1 MARISH
7 WFRRDPA
14 PEAPPPGADPDL
26 WSVFLNRAG
35 QPDPEL
41 FQAADQLRTA
51 LQRQLG
57 PRADPDY
64 QARLRTSLIREAREA
79 QAHRVRSR
87 RWVWP
92 AGATLA
98 VAAVAIA
105 AVVSLS
111 TGALPLGAGRVKVR
125 AAVDGH
131 HEIPVTK
138 AIQLTFN
145 QPMDE
150 AVVVQGLRISP
161 AVAYRTSWPNPKTLV
176 ISPAQGLAPNVGYVV
191 TITATA
197 AKAQDGSK
205 ASGKIV
211 IPFATTST
219 PSTPIGQTP
228 SVVSVTTP
236 AVGQGITS
244 ISYTPSGAL
253 MVLSSGGLE
262 AKSPTSLPAG
272 TPSAAVPQ
280 PTVSPS
286 GGASPAPTTGSI
298 YLLSPSLS
306 VVATSAIGA
315 ALSPDGE
322 EIAYWSPDA
331 NGSLALEVV
340 AASGAGTPQTLAS
353 SSDSAPGLAWLDEG
367 DLLFATSGQL
377 REVSLD
383 GQISVVDPS
392 IHLDPSGFFSLS
404 PSAQSLFARPAGV
417 GTVYSLTSGTT
428 SALPNIVG
436 DPSWSPAGSALAYV
450 ANVGGRQTIES
461 SSDSGAQSVPLLTAA
476 DSVQLGNLSF
486 DPTGTYLAY
495 TSALL
500 GQGSQLEAINVQTK
514 VVATL
519 GSLSSVSDEVW
530 APAGGQLTE
539 LAGVAGTG
547 SQDLDTLLLSGTPL
561 PPRGD
566 ETAAES
572 ALSTA
577 TTLGQLQLTQGPAAL
592 ASIATLLAPGTI
604 VPSIQ
609 LPGKFD
615 HAYAVSTTTTTA
627 GASTYTVQLRLVR
640 DATSSVGGAFLPET
654 VTVQTAGTSPLITA
668 IVAGVLTPVPT
679 GPLVVRASATTT
691 KSGATI
697 FAIQFNSDLNPQTAG
712 PQSITLSIAGK
723 AITGLQFAYS
733 PLTRTET
740 VTAQSLPSGA
750 VTLTVSPPLADVNNT
765 QMQSPYQVTL
775 RPLPT
780 ASS

>member
-1 MARISH
+1 
-7 WFRRDPA
+7 
-14 PEAPPPGADPDL
+14 
-26 WSVFLNRAG
+26 V
-35 QPDPEL
+35 
-41 FQAADQLRTA
+41 
-51 LQRQLG
+51 
-57 PRADPDY
+57 
-64 QARLRTSLIREAREA
+64 
-79 QAHRVRSR
+79 
-87 RWVWP
+87 
-92 AGATLA
+92 GATLA
-98 VAAVAIA
+98 GAAVAIA
-105 AVVSLS
+105 AVVSIS
-111 TGALPLGAGRVKVR
+111 TGALPLRAGQVKVQ
-125 AAVDGH
+125 AAVKGH
-131 HEIPVTK
+131 HQIPVTR
-138 AIQLTFN
+138 AIQLSFN

-150 AVVVQGLRISP
+150 AAVVQGLRISP
-161 AVAYRTSWPNPKTLV
+161 AVAFRTSWPNPKTLV

-191 TITATA
+191 TIAATA

-205 ASGKIV
+205 ASAEIV
-211 IPFATTST
+211 IPFGTTST

-244 ISYTPSGAL
+244 ISYTPNGAL

-262 AKSPTSLPAG
+262 AKSPTSVPTG
-272 TPSAAVPQ
+272 TPSAAVPE
-280 PTVSPS
+280 PTASPS
-286 GGASPAPTTGSI
+286 IGASPGPGTGSL
-298 YLLSPSLS
+298 YLLSPALSL
-306 VVATSAIGA
+306 VATNAIGA
-315 ALSPDGE
+315 ELSPDGE
-322 EIAYWSPDA
+322 EIAYWSPQAD
-331 NGSLALEVV
+331 GSLALEVV
-340 AASGAGTPQTLAS
+340 AASGKGTTQTLAS
-353 SSDSAPGLAWLDEG
+353 STDSAPGLGWLDQG
-367 DLLFATSGQL
+367 DLLFAAARQL
-377 REVSLD
+377 REVSLE

-392 IHLDPSGFFSLS
+392 IQLDPSGFFNLS
-404 PSAQSLFARPAGV
+404 PTAQSLFARPGGV
-417 GTVYSLTSGTT
+417 GTVYSLPSGTAST
-428 SALPNIVG
+428 LPNIVG
-436 DPSWSPAGSALAYV
+436 EPSWSPAGSALAYV

-461 SSDSGAQSVPLLTAA
+461 SSDSGVQSVPLLTPA
-476 DSVQLGNLSF
+476 DGIQLGNLSF

-519 GSLSSVSDEVW
+519 GNLSSVSDEVW
-530 APAGGQLTE
+530 APAGGQLSE

-561 PPRGD
+561 PPVGD

-592 ASIATLLAPGTI
+592 AGIATLLAPGTTL
-604 VPSIQ
+604 VPSIL

-615 HAYAVSTTTTTA
+615 HAYAVSTTPTTA

-640 DATSSVGGAFLPET
+640 DATGSVGGAFLPET
-654 VTVQTAGTSPLITA
+654 VTVQTAGVSPLITA
-668 IVAGVLTPVPT
+668 IVPGTLTPVPT
-679 GPLVVRASATTT
+679 GPQVVRASAATT

-723 AITGLQFAYS
+723 PITGLQFDYS

-750 VTLTVSPPLADVNNT
+750 VTLSVYPPLADVNNT
-765 QMQSPYQVTL
+765 QMQRPYQVIL
-775 RPLPT
+775 RPFPA